1 MINIALFGA
10 PGAGKGTQSKL
21 LLEKY
26 KLTYISTGDM
36 LRAEI
41 AQKTKLGLMAKE
53 AIDQGK
59 LASDEIIV
67 QIIEEKIK
75 ISTDTNGFL
84 FDGFPRTVVQA
95 YILEGLLLKMGMSLH
110 CMISLDAP
118 REELISRMVARAE
131 KENRSDDRSMEIIN
145 HRLDEYENKTIP
157 VAEFYKAQNKF
168 FSVNGLGTV
177 EDIFSKVDEV
187 IEKQLETIWL
197 NIILLGPPGAGK
209 GTQAKK
215 LAKEFNL
222 VYVST
227 GEMIRNEIANG
238 TEMGCL
244 AQPFLEKGDPVPDE
258 IAIKLIESKIKE
270 SHNAKGFIFKGF
282 PGTLVQAYILEG
294 LLQKMGSRVSCVY
307 EIKSPTLQSI
317 KRLTARAKT
326 ETARVYDM
334 DMDIIIH
341 RLEVYEKF
349 TKPVLEFYEK
359 QNMLQ
364 TFDGVGEEDEIFA
377 DIADA
382 IKKAFKNIR

>member
-36 LRAEI
+36 LREEI
-41 AQKTKLGLMAKE
+41 KQQTKLGLIAKE

-59 LASDEIIV
+59 LVSDEIIV

-75 ISTDTNGFL
+75 MSTDTNGFL

-95 YILEGLLLKMGMSLH
+95 YILEGLLLKMGMSLT
-110 CMISLDAP
+110 CMISLDVP

-145 HRLDEYENKTIP
+145 HRLDEYENKTVP
-157 VAEFYKAQNKF
+157 VADFYKAQNKF
-168 FSVNGLGTV
+168 FSVDGTGTV
-177 EDIFSKVDEV
+177 DEIFSGVDAI
-187 IEKQLETIWL
+187 IEKQLENIWL
-197 NIILLGPPGAGK
+197 NIILVGPPGAGK

-258 IAIKLIESKIKE
+258 IAIKLIEGKIKE
-270 SHNAKGFIFKGF
+270 SHSAKGFIFKGF

-326 ETARVYDM
+326 DTARVYDM

-349 TKPVLEFYEK
+349 TKPVLDFYEK
-359 QNMLQ
+359 RNMLHA
-364 TFDGVGEEDEIFA
+364 FDGVGAEDEIFS
-377 DIADA
+377 DISEA
-382 IKKAFKNIR
+382 IQKAFKNIR

>member
-36 LRAEI
+36 LREEI
-41 AQKTKLGLMAKE
+41 KQQTKLGLIAKE

-59 LASDEIIV
+59 LVSDEIIV

-75 ISTDTNGFL
+75 MSTDTNGFL

-95 YILEGLLLKMGMSLH
+95 YILEGLLLKMGMSLT
-110 CMISLDAP
+110 CMISLDVP

-145 HRLDEYENKTIP
+145 HRLDEYENKTVP
-157 VAEFYKAQNKF
+157 VADFYKAQNKF
-168 FSVNGLGTV
+168 FSVDGTGTV
-177 EDIFSKVDEV
+177 DEIFSGVDAI
-187 IEKQLETIWL
+187 IEKQLENIWL
-197 NIILLGPPGAGK
+197 NIILVGPPGAGK

-258 IAIKLIESKIKE
+258 IAIKLIERKIKE
-270 SHNAKGFIFKGF
+270 SHSAKGFIFKGF

-326 ETARVYDM
+326 DTARVYDM

-349 TKPVLEFYEK
+349 TKPVLDFYEK
-359 QNMLQ
+359 RNMLQ
-364 TFDGVGEEDEIFA
+364 AFDGVGDEDEIFSN
-377 DIADA
+377 ISKV
-382 IKKAFKNIR
+382 IQKAFKNIR

>member
-26 KLTYISTGDM
+26 KLTYISTGDI
-36 LRAEI
+36 LRQEI
-41 AQKTKLGLMAKE
+41 AAGSALGLMARD
-53 AIDQGK
+53 AISQGK

-95 YILEGLLLKMGMSLH
+95 YILEGLLLKMGMSLT
-110 CMISLDAP
+110 CMISLDVP
-118 REELISRMVARAE
+118 RDELITRMVARAE
-131 KENRSDDRSMEIIN
+131 KENRADDRNLEVIN
-145 HRLDEYENKTIP
+145 HRLDEYEMKTLP
-157 VAEFYKAQNKF
+157 VAEYYRAQKKF
-168 FSVNGLGTV
+168 FSVNGMGTV
-177 EDIFSKVDEV
+177 DEIFEKVDKI
-187 IEKQLETIWL
+187 IENQLENVWL
-197 NIILLGPPGAGK
+197 NIILFGPPGAGK

-215 LAKEFNL
+215 LSKEFNL

-227 GEMIRNEIANG
+227 GELIREEIFNN
-238 TEMGCL
+238 TEMGRQ

-258 IAIKLIESKIKE
+258 IAIRLIEQKMKTSQG
-270 SHNAKGFIFKGF
+270 AKGFIFKGF
-282 PGTLVQAYILEG
+282 PGTLVQAYILDG
-294 LLQKMGSRVSCVY
+294 LLQKLGSKVSCVY

-326 ETARVYDM
+326 ESARVYDL

-341 RLEVYEKF
+341 RLEVYDKY
-349 TKPVLEFYEK
+349 TKPVREFYEK
-359 QNMLQ
+359 KSVLQ
-364 TFDGVGEEDEIFA
+364 TFDGVGDENTIFHNISEA
-377 DIADA
+377 LT
-382 IKKAFKNIR
+382 KAFKNIR